1 MKSLKGS
8 LLLIVLLAYSSTL
21 VAQTVASPAK
31 TLYETPA
38 GAVPPGIHVFK
49 TLVNFTGQNGSTPLG
64 VALVQGTDGN
74 FYGTTEDGGAHGL
87 GTVFKVTPGG
97 TLTVLHSFSNTP
109 DGAYPKGGVV
119 LGNSGK
125 FFYGTTS
132 QGGSNGLGTFFKI
145 TSGGTLTTLHSFN
158 GTDGQFPPVP
168 CVEGTDNNFY
178 GVTSQGGANG
188 FGTVFQITATGT
200 LTTLHSFNGTD
211 GSNPQAVLVPMPEPD
226 LILYGTTNQ
235 GGTNN
240 LGTFFSVTPA
250 GQLTTLH
257 SFNGTDGANPQAA
270 LYPQP
275 VPDLIFYGTTN
286 QGGTNNLGTFFSVTP
301 TGTVT
306 TLHSFNGT
314 DGQYPAGALVLA
326 NDGNFYGTT
335 AGVVAPGIH
344 VFGQIFEITP
354 AGAVTALHTFCSQG
368 GTCTDGSYP
377 YGGLAQRTTGV
388 FFGVTSAGG
397 SAGMG
402 TAFSLSTGLGAFVE
416 TLPNSGSAGASIII
430 LGTKL
435 TGATSVT
442 FNGVAATFTV
452 KSSSEITTTVPNG
465 ATTGPVVV
473 VTPGGTLTSNVNF
486 TVP

>member
-1 MKSLKGS
+1 MTFIKSALS
-8 LLLIVLLAYSSTL
+8 FAVLTAYTTLLQ
-21 VAQTVASPAK
+21 AQAIPPARA
-31 TLYETPA
+31 LYETTA

-64 VALVQGTDGN
+64 AALVQGTDGN

-109 DGAYPKGGVV
+109 DGAYPKGGVI

-158 GTDGQFPPVP
+158 GTDGQYPPAP
-168 CVEGTDNNFY
+168 CVEGTDSNFY
-178 GVTSQGGANG
+178 GITSQGGANG
-188 FGTVFQITATGT
+188 LGTVFQITATGT
-200 LTTLHSFNGTD
+200 LTTLHSFNGSD
-211 GSNPQAVLVPMPEPD
+211 GANPQAALLPQPNPG
-226 LILYGTTNQ
+226 LTLYGTTNQ

-240 LGTFFSVTPA
+240 LGTFFSVTPT
-250 GQLTTLH
+250 GTLTTLH
-257 SFNGTDGANPQAA
+257 SFTGSDGANPQGV
-270 LYPQP
+270 LVPQP
-275 VPDLIFYGTTN
+275 DPDLIFYGTTN
-286 QGGTNNLGTFFSVTP
+286 QGGTNSLGTVFSVTP

-314 DGQYPAGALVLA
+314 DGQYPAGALVLGT
-326 NDGNFYGTT
+326 DGNLYGTT

-344 VFGQIFEITP
+344 VFGQIFEMTP
-354 AGAVTALHTFCSQG
+354 AGVVTTLHTFCSQG

-397 SAGMG
+397 SAGLG
-402 TAFSLSTGLGAFVE
+402 TVFSLSTGLGAFVE
-416 TLPNSGSAGASIII
+416 TLPNSGAAGASIII

-435 TGATSVT
+435 TGATKVT
-442 FNGVAATFTV
+442 FNGVSASFNV
-452 KSSSEITTTVPNG
+452 KSSSEITATVPNG

-473 VTPGGTLTSNVNF
+473 TTPGGTLTSNVNF